1 MKQYMTR
8 HSGRIDE
15 LGGGDIINGTRSD
28 SLPVSCN
35 ILGISMLVVRD
46 TSTQ

>member
-1 MKQYMTR
+1 MVLVVIPCPYLASVM
-8 HSGRIDE
+8 H
-15 LGGGDIINGTRSD
+15 
-28 SLPVSCN
+28 